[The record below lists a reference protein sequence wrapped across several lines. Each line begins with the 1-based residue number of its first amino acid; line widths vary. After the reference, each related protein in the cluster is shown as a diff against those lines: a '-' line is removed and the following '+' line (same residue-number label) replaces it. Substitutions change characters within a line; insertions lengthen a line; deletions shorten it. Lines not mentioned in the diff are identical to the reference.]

1 MKNSS
6 TLSWGT
12 SVLVLALT
20 MSGCSDPGNTQSTK
34 ATGEPSGFNL
44 GPEQHRTAADPVP
57 AAQHLLPESIKK
69 DGKLSIAVAPGSAPL
84 MLFATDNKTVIGS
97 EADIAI
103 AVAQSLGLEPELI
116 PVAWADWPLGLESG
130 KYEAAASNITVTE
143 ARKKKYDFATY
154 REDKL
159 GFYVPKDSKIT
170 KISEPE
176 DVAGLRIVVGSGTN
190 QEKILLAWDK
200 ENTSKGLKAVD
211 FQYYDD
217 DSLATIALNSGRAD
231 VSFGPNATGAYKAVT
246 DAKTRL
252 VGLLPGGWP
261 QAANIGLTVRK
272 DSGLAQAAQAGI
284 DGLIDSGLYQEI
296 LNKWSL
302 GDEGIEA
309 SELNPEGL
317 KD

>member
-1 MKNSS
+1 MKSVS

-12 SVLVLALT
+12 TSLVLALSL
-20 MSGCSDPGNTQSTK
+20 SGCSDPGTTQSAAAAK
-34 ATGEPSGFNL
+34 EPSGFNL
-44 GPEQHRTAADPVP
+44 SPEQHRTPADPVP
-57 AAQHLLPESIKK
+57 AALGRVPESIKK

-103 AVAQSLGLEPELI
+103 GVAQSLGLEPELI
-116 PVAWADWPLGLESG
+116 PVAWADWPLGLETG
-130 KYEAAASNITVTE
+130 KYEAMASNITVTE

-170 KISEPE
+170 KISEPK
-176 DVAGLRIVVGSGTN
+176 DVSGLRIVVGSGTN
-190 QEKILLAWDK
+190 QEKILLASDE
-200 ENTSKGLKAVD
+200 ENKAKGLKAVD

-231 VSFGPNATGAYKAVT
+231 ASFGPNATGAYKAVT
-246 DAKTRL
+246 DSKTRL

-261 QAANIGLTVRK
+261 QTANIGLTVRK
-272 DSGLAQAAQAGI
+272 DSGLAEAAQAGI
-284 DGLIDSGLYQEI
+284 DGLIDAGLYQEI
-296 LNKWSL
+296 LDKWSL
-302 GDEGIEA
+302 GDESIEA